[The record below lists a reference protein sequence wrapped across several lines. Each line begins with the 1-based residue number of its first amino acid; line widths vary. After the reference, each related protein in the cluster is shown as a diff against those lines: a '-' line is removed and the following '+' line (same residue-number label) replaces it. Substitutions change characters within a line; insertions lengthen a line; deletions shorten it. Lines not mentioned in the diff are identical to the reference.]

1 MLELFSYTSPDNT
14 IGNLFQG
21 DLGELFSYTS
31 PDNTIG
37 NLFQGN
43 LGKIFS
49 IIKRGFGKIYI
60 P

>member
-1 MLELFSYTSPDNT
+1 VELFSYASPDNT

-37 NLFQGN
+37 NLFQGE
-43 LGKIFS
+43 KTIIF
-49 IIKRGFGKIYI
+49 
-60 P
+60 

>member
-1 MLELFSYTSPDNT
+1 LCDFTHKALTLGELFSYTSPDNT

-37 NLFQGN
+37 NLFQGE
-43 LGKIFS
+43 KTIIF
-49 IIKRGFGKIYI
+49 
-60 P
+60 

>member
-1 MLELFSYTSPDNT
+1 VELFSYTSPDNT

-21 DLGELFSYTS
+21 DLGELFFYTS

-37 NLFQGN
+37 NLFQG
-43 LGKIFS
+43 
-49 IIKRGFGKIYI
+49 FGKIYI